1 MRKVSFM
8 NETPINENFEYPKDF
23 DVYWEKW
30 IDAYEQEL
38 EEEQHLFEQLTEED
52 LSELNIDFED
62 LPKQYDK
69 VAHVRSVM
77 TPFGI
82 IPLTEQSLASSH
94 FKLWV
99 GHSNFKI
106 LESHVK
112 VIGAVSGVE
121 SIDVLTPYRF
131 RISVAKLFIDRDVM
145 SEVREALLSTL

>member
-1 MRKVSFM
+1 M
-8 NETPINENFEYPKDF
+8 NENFEYPKDF

-30 IDAYEQEL
+30 IDAYDQEL
-38 EEEQHLFEQLTEED
+38 EEEQQLLEQLIEED
-52 LSELNIDFED
+52 LSDLDIDYED
-62 LPKQYDK
+62 IPKQYDK

-82 IPLTEQSLASSH
+82 IPLTEQSLASNH

-106 LESHVK
+106 LESHIN
-112 VIGAVSGVE
+112 VIGAVAGVE

-131 RISVAKLFIDRDVM
+131 RISVGKLFIDRDVM
-145 SEVREALLSTL
+145 SEVRKALLYTL

>member
-1 MRKVSFM
+1 MVSPM
-8 NETPINENFEYPKDF
+8 NENFEYPKDF

-38 EEEQHLFEQLTEED
+38 EEEQQLLEQLIEED
-52 LSELNIDFED
+52 LSDLDIDYED
-62 LPKQYDK
+62 IPKQYDK

-82 IPLTEQSLASSH
+82 IPLTEQSLASNH

-106 LESHVK
+106 
-112 VIGAVSGVE
+112 
-121 SIDVLTPYRF
+121 R
-131 RISVAKLFIDRDVM
+131 
-145 SEVREALLSTL
+145 